1 MLKIVVIGYG
11 QMFTSLIQGSF
22 DYGGDVVGVFR
33 YENVKIH
40 PFLLFF
46 KNIFAPSR
54 DYTFVKSRKINEI
67 KSPNNLHQY

>member
-46 KNIFAPSR
+46 KNIFA
-54 DYTFVKSRKINEI
+54 
-67 KSPNNLHQY
+67 